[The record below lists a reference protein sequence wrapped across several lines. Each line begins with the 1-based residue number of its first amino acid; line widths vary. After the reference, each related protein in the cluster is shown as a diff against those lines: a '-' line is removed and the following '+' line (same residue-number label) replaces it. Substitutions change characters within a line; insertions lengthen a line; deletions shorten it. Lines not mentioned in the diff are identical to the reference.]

1 MNNRDYFMKIVVV
14 IPAYNEEERIAEAV
28 QQLKAMAAA
37 CTEHDVSVYV
47 VNDGSTDRTPELA
60 AQAGADRVVSH
71 RVNMGLGAAVRTGL
85 NAARQDGFDAA
96 VKFDADLQ
104 HNPADVLRMVEPIA
118 ADEADVVY
126 GHRFSKI
133 SYTMPFVRKMGNKV
147 FTGLMRY
154 LTKWDVRD
162 SQPGI
167 IALSRMYFENLYI
180 PGDYNYTQ
188 QILLDA
194 YLRGL
199 RFTHVDVE
207 FRKRETGRS
216 FISWK
221 YPFKVLPQIIQVL
234 VGVKPL
240 RFFGPLGAA
249 FVLLACLIGGVEL
262 LAWVVGAADK
272 PIVHANLTL
281 GAGLF
286 GIQTLFFGFLADLIV
301 KLGQRRR

>member
-1 MNNRDYFMKIVVV
+1 MKVVV
-14 IPAYNEEERIAEAV
+14 IIPAFNEEERIAEAV
-28 QQLKAMAAA
+28 SQLKAVAKA
-37 CTEHDVSVYV
+37 CSDHEISVYV
-47 VNDGSTDRTPELA
+47 INDGSKDATADLA
-60 AQAGADRVVSH
+60 VKAGADRVVHH

-104 HNPADVLRMVEPIA
+104 HNPDDVLRMVEPIVD
-118 ADEADVVY
+118 DEADVVY

-147 FTGLMRY
+147 FTGLMRH
-154 LTKWDVRD
+154 LTKWDIRD

-167 IALSRMYFENLYI
+167 IAMSRMYFENLYI

-188 QILLDA
+188 QILMDA

-199 RFTHVDVE
+199 RFAHVDVE

-234 VGVKPL
+234 VGIKPL
-240 RFFGPLGAA
+240 RFFGPLGAT
-249 FVLLACLIGGVEL
+249 FLLLACGIGGVEFFVWL
-262 LAWVVGAADK
+262 LGGAEK
-272 PIVHANLTL
+272 PITHANLTL

-301 KLGQRRR
+301 KLGQRRN